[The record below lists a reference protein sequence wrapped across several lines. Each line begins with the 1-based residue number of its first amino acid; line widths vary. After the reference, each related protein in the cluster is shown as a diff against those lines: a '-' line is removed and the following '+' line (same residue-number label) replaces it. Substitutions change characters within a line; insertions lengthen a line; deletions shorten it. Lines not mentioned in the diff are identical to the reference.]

1 MRKGWIFWLADYA
14 AGIAAALSLGLL
26 VGLAAAWTSV
36 FRSHLILGVVS
47 TALSA
52 LIIAILIRAVPYVR
66 KRADDWRL
74 QQPDESLSG
83 LLKDMKQ
90 ARAKREEREQLERLR
105 ARRR

>member
-1 MRKGWIFWLADYA
+1 MRKALLFWVADYA

-26 VGLAAAWTSV
+26 VGLGAAWITV
-36 FRSHLILGVVS
+36 FRSRPILAAVS

-66 KRADDWRL
+66 KRADDRRL
-74 QQPDESLSG
+74 QQPEESLSG
-83 LLKDMKQ
+83 LLRDMKE
-90 ARAKREEREQLERLR
+90 ARAKREQREQLERLR